1 LADDIHHSTIFE
13 QIADL
18 IPDVPVLRHGGCVRS
33 WSEFDRR
40 AARLAGGL
48 LEAGIA
54 RDSKVAIYA
63 YNCNEWIEAVHAALK
78 VRAVPVNV
86 NYRYL
91 DDELV
96 YLLLDSDAEA
106 VVFHSSFADRIERIR
121 HRLPGVRTLIQV
133 DNEAGAVPLV
143 EGAHD
148 YEQLIASVEPAPRI
162 QRSVDD
168 VLFTYTGGTTGL
180 PKGVITP
187 LGLMSRSMLVFARS
201 GLGIENWPAD
211 DYTPAFARALSDRGE
226 SPVLTPLCPLMHSAG
241 LIMGSLP
248 TLAAGGCVVTTT
260 TRAFDPAE
268 ALETIE
274 TAGATALVI
283 AGDAIARPLLREMRR
298 AANGGR
304 AYDLG
309 SVRSIMSAAVAWSAE
324 VKCGFLELMPDLT
337 IQDACG
343 STEGGI
349 GQRMMR
355 SGDPATTNSFDPV
368 PGLRVLK
375 PDGSEVLPGS
385 GEPGRIATPS
395 IATGYYKDP
404 ERTRTVFRRI
414 DGRLFAMAGDL
425 ALREPDGSII
435 LLGRGSSV
443 INTGGEKVHPEE
455 VEEAVKTFPG
465 VADCIVV
472 GTPHERFGS
481 EVAAVVSM
489 FNETEAT
496 GIEIRDHVR
505 ERLAGYK
512 VPRVVVFVPQVPRH
526 SNGKPNISRAVE
538 LVLTDSGAVSA
549 GPYIE
554 HSKQG

>member
-1 LADDIHHSTIFE
+1 VDEQEIHHSTIFE

-187 LGLMSRSMLVFARS
+187 LGGIMRNTLIFAPT
-201 GLGIENWPAD
+201 GLAIESWPET
-211 DYTPAFARALSDRGE
+211 DYDPTFAAVLHERGE
-226 SPVLTPLCPLMHSAG
+226 NPVLAPLCPLMHSAG
-241 LIMGSLP
+241 LIQGAMSALV
-248 TLAAGGCVVTTT
+248 AGGCVVTTT
-260 TRAFDPAE
+260 ARGLDPVE
-268 ALETIE
+268 VFETIE
-274 TAGATALVI
+274 TAGVTALVI
-283 AGDAIARPLLREMRR
+283 AGDAIARPLLHEMQR
-298 AANGGR
+298 AANEGR

-309 SVRSIMSAAVAWSAE
+309 SVRSIMSAGVAWSAE
-324 VKCGFLELMPDLT
+324 VKRGFLELLPDVV

-349 GQRMMR
+349 GFRVMR
-355 SGDPATTNSFDPV
+355 RGDPATTNSFQPV
-368 PGLRVLK
+368 PGLKVLGD
-375 PDGSEVLPGS
+375 DGNEVEPGS
-385 GEPGRIATPS
+385 GEAGQIATPS
-395 IATGYYKDP
+395 ISTGYYKDP
-404 ERTRTVFRRI
+404 ERSKGTFKEI
-414 DGRLFAMAGDL
+414 DGRTYAMAGDL

-481 EVAAVVSM
+481 QVSAVVSM
-489 FNETEAT
+489 FEDAEASPA
-496 GIEIRDHVR
+496 EITAHVR
-505 ERLAGYK
+505 GKLAGYK
-512 VPRVVVFVPQVPRH
+512 VPRTVVFVPEVPRH
-526 SNGKPNISRAVE
+526 TNGKPDLGRAKE
-538 LVLTDSGAVSA
+538 LVMEGGAI
-549 GPYIE
+549 GR
-554 HSKQG
+554 